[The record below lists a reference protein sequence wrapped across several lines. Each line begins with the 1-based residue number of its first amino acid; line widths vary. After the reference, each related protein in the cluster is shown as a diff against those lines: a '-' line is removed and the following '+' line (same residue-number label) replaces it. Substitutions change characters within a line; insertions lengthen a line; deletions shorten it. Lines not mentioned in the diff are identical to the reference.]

1 MTVLFN
7 SLLVQNCMR
16 SPILTRIGE
25 DGSHSVPG
33 GQMGTLDQDM
43 LDVRISRPGCDRR
56 RRRRVGESN
65 GLVPLQQYISFMR
78 RSWH

>member
-1 MTVLFN
+1 
-7 SLLVQNCMR
+7 
-16 SPILTRIGE
+16 
-25 DGSHSVPG
+25 
-33 GQMGTLDQDM
+33 MGTLDQDM